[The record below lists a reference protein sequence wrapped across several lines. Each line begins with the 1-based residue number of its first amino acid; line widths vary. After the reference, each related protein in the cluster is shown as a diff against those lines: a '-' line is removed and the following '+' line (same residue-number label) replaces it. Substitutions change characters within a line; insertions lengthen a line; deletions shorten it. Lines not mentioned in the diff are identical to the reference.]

1 MNILILGHK
10 GMLGHMLV
18 KYFTDKG
25 YNVHT
30 TDARFKSVQF
40 GNMIMN
46 FHGDFIINAIGAIPQ
61 KTNDFSI
68 NAELPIWLD
77 VTSNVP
83 VIHPGTD
90 CEMDDDEYG
99 ISKRK
104 ARDYIVNN
112 GVRTKIIRASIIGP
126 ELNDKK
132 SLLEWFLN
140 NDEVSCNGFTK
151 AMWNG
156 ITTYE
161 WAVQCEQLMNNWDV
175 YLKETIIS
183 GNCISKFALLD
194 IIASVFEKSIN
205 ILPIEL
211 GIDKCLVADIKT
223 KNIKEQLIELKE
235 YYYDNRR

>member
-18 KYFTDKG
+18 KYFTNAG
-25 YNVHT
+25 HNVRT
-30 TDARFKSVQF
+30 IDARFESTRF

-68 NAELPIWLD
+68 NTDLPIWLD
-77 VTSNVP
+77 TISNVP

-104 ARDYIVNN
+104 ARDYIVTK
-112 GVRTKIIRASIIGP
+112 GTKTKIIRASIIGP

-140 NDEVSCNGFTK
+140 NNDLTCNGFTK

-161 WAVQCEQLMNNWDV
+161 WAVQCERLMNQWDT

-183 GNCISKFALLD
+183 SNCISKFVLLET
-194 IIASVFEKSIN
+194 IASVFEKSID
-205 ILPIEL
+205 ILPIDN
-211 GIDKCLVADIKT
+211 GINKCLVADIRT
-223 KNIKEQLIELKE
+223 KDIKEQLIELKG
-235 YYYDNRR
+235 YYYDN